1 MGKLMDIDSEHLGI
15 PDTEYKA
22 VISMPAGEFQ
32 RICRDL
38 SVLGD
43 TCVISA
49 SKEGIRFSVSG
60 DLDTGNITLRET
72 SGSDE
77 KPENTTTIEIEG
89 GSRAYL
95 CTSVPKL
102 LHQGHPAV
110 LEGIP

>member
-49 SKEGIRFSVSG
+49 SKEGIKFSVSG
-60 DLDTGNITLRET
+60 DLGTGNITLRET
-72 SGSDE
+72 S
-77 KPENTTTIEIEG
+77 
-89 GSRAYL
+89 YL
-95 CTSVPKL
+95 CPEATLV
-102 LHQGHPAV
+102 HP
-110 LEGIP
+110 IPALMSAMLTDRARNI